1 MYRVE
6 ELHPLRVRV
15 IEDFA
20 DGIQPDLQ
28 LVVFFDYISLV
39 APVGSEPLLGDL
51 IHPTTTDLY
60 FDPLRIR
67 AQYRE
72 VQGLVTV
79 PLRSG
84 EPVAQAV
91 GAVAV
96 DLRDGR
102 VDVPAT
108 VLLGIP
114 ILAVKDD
121 THGEEVI
128 DFLKG
133 NTLNLHLTPD
143 REASL
148 DTRLHLVAEAHR
160 VKACLQWCSEAM
172 EEILTTSFAL
182 LHLAL
187 DLCIG
192 IGVLVAEAE
201 VLQLGLDGE
210 EPEAVGQ
217 RCVEEGGLTCD
228 LKLLVGLHRAER
240 AHVVQAVGDLD
251 EDHTGI
257 ITDSQ

>member
-1 MYRVE
+1 MVAI
-6 ELHPLRVRV
+6 PLRC
-15 IEDFA
+15 
-20 DGIQPDLQ
+20 
-28 LVVFFDYISLV
+28 
-39 APVGSEPLLGDL
+39 
-51 IHPTTTDLY
+51 
-60 FDPLRIR
+60 
-67 AQYRE
+67 
-72 VQGLVTV
+72 
-79 PLRSG
+79 G
-84 EPVAQAV
+84 EPVTQAV
-91 GAVAV
+91 GAIAV
-96 DLRDGR
+96 DLCNSR

-108 VLLGIP
+108 VLLWVP

-121 THGEEVI
+121 AHGEEVI

-172 EEILTTSFAL
+172 EEILSTSFAL

-192 IGVLVAEAE
+192 LRVLVAEAQ
-201 VLQLGLDGE
+201 VFQLGLNGE
-210 EPEAVGQ
+210 ESEAVGQ

>member
-1 MYRVE
+1 M
-6 ELHPLRVRV
+6 
-15 IEDFA
+15 
-20 DGIQPDLQ
+20 
-28 LVVFFDYISLV
+28 
-39 APVGSEPLLGDL
+39 LGDL
-51 IHPTTTDLY
+51 IHPTATDLH

-108 VLLGIP
+108 VLLWVP

-148 DTRLHLVAEAHR
+148 DTCLHLVAEAHR

-201 VLQLGLDGE
+201 VFQFSLDGE
-210 EPEAVGQ
+210 KSEAVSQ

-257 ITDSQ
+257 ITDGQ

>member
-1 MYRVE
+1 M
-6 ELHPLRVRV
+6 
-15 IEDFA
+15 
-20 DGIQPDLQ
+20 
-28 LVVFFDYISLV
+28 V
-39 APVGSEPLLGDL
+39 A
-51 IHPTTTDLY
+51 I
-60 FDPLRIR
+60 
-67 AQYRE
+67 
-72 VQGLVTV
+72 

-102 VDVPAT
+102 VDVPAA
-108 VLLGIP
+108 VLLWVP
-114 ILAVKDD
+114 ILTVKDD

-128 DFLKG
+128 DFLEG
-133 NTLNLHLTPD
+133 DSLNLHLTPD

-148 DTRLHLVAEAHR
+148 DTCLHLIAEAHR
-160 VKACLQWCSEAM
+160 VKTCLQWCSEAM
-172 EEILTTSFAL
+172 EEILTTSFTL

-201 VLQLGLDGE
+201 VLQFGFDGE

-217 RCVEEGGLTCD
+217 RCVEEGGLACD

-257 ITDSQ
+257 ITDSK

>member
-28 LVVFFDYISLV
+28 LVVFFDYVSFV
-39 APVGSEPLLGDL
+39 APVSSEALLGDL
-51 IHPTTTDLY
+51 IHPATADLY
-60 FDPLRIR
+60 FDPLSIR
-67 AQYRE
+67 PQHSE
-72 VQGLVTV
+72 VQGLVTI

-91 GAVAV
+91 GTVAV

-102 VDVPAT
+102 VYVPAT
-108 VLLGIP
+108 VLLWVP

-160 VKACLQWCSEAM
+160 VKASLQWCSEAM

-182 LHLAL
+182 LDLAL
-187 DLCIG
+187 DLCVG
-192 IGVLVAEAE
+192 LRVLVAEAE
-201 VLQLGLDGE
+201 VLQFGFDGE
-210 EPEAVGQ
+210 EPEAV
-217 RCVEEGGLTCD
+217 
-228 LKLLVGLHRAER
+228 
-240 AHVVQAVGDLD
+240 
-251 EDHTGI
+251 
-257 ITDSQ
+257 S

>member
-1 MYRVE
+1 MVTI
-6 ELHPLRVRV
+6 PLR
-15 IEDFA
+15 
-20 DGIQPDLQ
+20 G
-28 LVVFFDYISLV
+28 
-39 APVGSEPLLGDL
+39 
-51 IHPTTTDLY
+51 
-60 FDPLRIR
+60 
-67 AQYRE
+67 
-72 VQGLVTV
+72 
-79 PLRSG
+79 G
-84 EPVAQAV
+84 EPVAQAI

-96 DLRDGR
+96 DLGNGR
-102 VDVPAT
+102 IDIPAT
-108 VLLGIP
+108 VLLGVP

-121 THGEEVI
+121 THGKEVI
-128 DFLKG
+128 DFLEG
-133 NTLNLHLTPD
+133 NALNLHLTPD

-148 DTRLHLVAEAHR
+148 DARLHLIAEPHG

-172 EEILTTSFAL
+172 EEILTTSFTL

-187 DLCIG
+187 DLCVG
-192 IGVLVAEAE
+192 IGMLVAEAE

-217 RCVEEGGLTCD
+217 RSVEEGGFACD